1 MANSDFKPAELSRN
15 ALTVLKKRYLRKS
28 EQGEI
33 IETPDEMFWRV
44 ARNIASADS
53 FCDPEADVEARTE
66 EFYRLMVSL
75 EFLPN
80 SPTLMNAGLALQ
92 QLSACFVLPVE
103 DSISSIF
110 EAVKQAALIHQSG
123 GGTGFSFSRLRPRG
137 DIVHSTMS
145 TASGPVSFMKVFNEG
160 TETIKQG
167 GKRRGANMGVLRVD
181 HPDIMEFIRAK
192 ENYESLTNFNISVV
206 LTEDFMRALENDEEY
221 DLINPR
227 TKQVVDIPGKEKRL
241 RARDVFDQIVKMAW
255 RNGDPGIVFLDRV
268 NAANPTPLLGEIES
282 TNPCGEQPLLPFE
295 SCNLGSIN
303 LAKMVKKGQIDYERL
318 ERVIRTAVRF
328 LDNVIDMNKYP
339 LPQIEEMTK
348 GNRKIGLGV
357 MGFADM
363 LVRLGVPYNS
373 EQAIA
378 VAEEVMKFIDDKA
391 KETSAELAEERGV
404 FPNFKGSVYDV
415 PGGPKMRNATVTTIA
430 PTGSISI
437 IAGASSGIEPYFAL
451 VFHKKHILGGEQL
464 VEVNPLFEKVA
475 KERGFYSEEL
485 MQRMAERGSCQ
496 GLAEVPQ
503 DMQRLFVTAHE
514 ISSEWHVRI
523 QAAFQKYVDNAVS
536 KTTNLP
542 HDATEEEV
550 RRAYRLAYELG
561 TKGLTIYRDGSRPKQ
576 VLNLAARKEDVQEP
590 AAELKAVVEISGL
603 RDTLFEKGPQKQA
616 LKPRPHVV
624 SGKTY
629 RQKTPLGTAFITVT
643 DDGESGE
650 PLEVFINIGK
660 AGSDTAAVAEAL
672 GRLISLCLRL
682 LSPLPQTERVKEM
695 VGQLSGIGGGRS
707 LGYGPNRV
715 RSLPDAIAR
724 VLAEHIGLAKR
735 EINHGQLPLPMG
747 DLCPECGQATLV
759 TEEGCHTCYTCG
771 FSDC

>member
-53 FCDPEADVEARTE
+53 FYDPEADVEARTE
-66 EFYRLMVSL
+66 EFYRLMASL

-123 GGTGFSFSRLRPRG
+123 GGTGFSFSRLRPCG

-145 TASGPVSFMKVFNEG
+145 EASGPVSFMKVFNEA
-160 TETIKQG
+160 TEQIKQG

-206 LTEDFMRALENDEEY
+206 LTEDFMRALEIDEEY
-221 DLINPR
+221 ELINPR

-268 NAANPTPLLGEIES
+268 NAANPTPHLGEIES

-339 LPQIEEMTK
+339 LAQIEE
-348 GNRKIGLGV
+348 
-357 MGFADM
+357 
-363 LVRLGVPYNS
+363 
-373 EQAIA
+373 
-378 VAEEVMKFIDDKA
+378 
-391 KETSAELAEERGV
+391 
-404 FPNFKGSVYDV
+404 
-415 PGGPKMRNATVTTIA
+415 
-430 PTGSISI
+430 
-437 IAGASSGIEPYFAL
+437 
-451 VFHKKHILGGEQL
+451 
-464 VEVNPLFEKVA
+464 
-475 KERGFYSEEL
+475 
-485 MQRMAERGSCQ
+485 
-496 GLAEVPQ
+496 
-503 DMQRLFVTAHE
+503 
-514 ISSEWHVRI
+514 
-523 QAAFQKYVDNAVS
+523 
-536 KTTNLP
+536 
-542 HDATEEEV
+542 
-550 RRAYRLAYELG
+550 
-561 TKGLTIYRDGSRPKQ
+561 
-576 VLNLAARKEDVQEP
+576 
-590 AAELKAVVEISGL
+590 
-603 RDTLFEKGPQKQA
+603 
-616 LKPRPHVV
+616 
-624 SGKTY
+624 
-629 RQKTPLGTAFITVT
+629 
-643 DDGESGE
+643 
-650 PLEVFINIGK
+650 
-660 AGSDTAAVAEAL
+660 
-672 GRLISLCLRL
+672 
-682 LSPLPQTERVKEM
+682 
-695 VGQLSGIGGGRS
+695 
-707 LGYGPNRV
+707 
-715 RSLPDAIAR
+715 
-724 VLAEHIGLAKR
+724 
-735 EINHGQLPLPMG
+735 
-747 DLCPECGQATLV
+747 
-759 TEEGCHTCYTCG
+759 
-771 FSDC
+771 